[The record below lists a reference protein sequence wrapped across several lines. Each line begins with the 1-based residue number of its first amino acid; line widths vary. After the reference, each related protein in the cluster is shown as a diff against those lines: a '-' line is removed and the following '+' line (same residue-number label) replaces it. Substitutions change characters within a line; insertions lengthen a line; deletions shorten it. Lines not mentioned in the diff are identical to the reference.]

1 MEPFAPLLAVFAIY
15 IPALLLPG
23 PDFLAVSRA
32 ALTRGT
38 AHGMLTAA
46 GVALGL
52 GSYAALS
59 MIGLS
64 ALLLEFEWL
73 AWAVRFAGGFYLV
86 FLGLRLLLTRRSEG
100 PAAGTGTFPD
110 AAADAAGPG
119 RRHGAVLFGLSVT
132 LTNPKAVVLF
142 ASVFATSMGPDS
154 PPWLLALTVALVA
167 ATAFAWYAAVSL
179 FLAVPAVLSRLG
191 RVRHWIERVA
201 GACFVALGGRI
212 LFDPRSPLPG

>member
-1 MEPFAPLLAVFAIY
+1 MEALAPLLAVFAIY

-38 AHGMLTAA
+38 THGMLTAA

-64 ALLLEFEWL
+64 AILLEVEWL
-73 AWAVRFAGGFYLV
+73 AWAVRIAGGFYLV
-86 FLGLRLLLTRRSEG
+86 FLGTRLLLTRRADG
-100 PAAGTGTFPD
+100 PAAGSDANPH
-110 AAADAAGPG
+110 AAADTVAPG
-119 RRHGAVLFGLSVT
+119 RRHAAVLFGLSVT

-142 ASVFATSMGPDS
+142 ASVFATAMGPDS
-154 PPWLLALTVALVA
+154 PSWLLALTVALVA
-167 ATAFAWYAAVSL
+167 ATAFAWYAAVSA
-179 FLAVPAVLSRLG
+179 FLAVPAVLSRIG
-191 RVRHWIERVA
+191 RVRHWIERLA